1 MHACTNLFNCIH
13 FYLSRQHADAS
24 LLGTFFLFLKMEGA
38 LVGLEGMIG
47 YWNTLSKRKER
58 RGSAI
63 INQPINEA
71 TADHDQATLY
81 PLHPDTRTLH

>member
-1 MHACTNLFNCIH
+1 
-13 FYLSRQHADAS
+13 
-24 LLGTFFLFLKMEGA
+24 MEGA
-38 LVGLEGMIG
+38 LVGLEGMIS